1 MFVSIVLQSA
11 RSHRLATHSIG
22 ARRRGNRASLRGFF
36 CSLLQA
42 LTMIET
48 SHLKRGTAAYRR
60 ATLALFCAGFA
71 TFALLYCI
79 QPLLPLLAAHFAVSA
94 ANSSLALSLTT
105 LSLALCLLISG
116 ALAESWGRKP
126 VMAAALGLA
135 SLLGL
140 ACVLVE
146 SWHLLLLLRTLLGLA
161 LSGLPALA
169 MAYVGEEF
177 DPDSLPAAMGLYI
190 GGTALGGMLG
200 RLLSGLLSDLGG
212 WTLAL
217 GGIAALGM
225 VALSLFVWL
234 LPASRHFKAQPLSL
248 TVLLANFRLHLSNPV
263 LRSLFLQGF
272 LLMGGFVALF
282 NYIGFRLAGAPF
294 GLSSTFIGLLFV
306 VYLGG
311 IFSAGWAGRLV
322 PRFGA
327 RQVLRGG
334 VALMLLGVGLCATP
348 WLASIVVGLG
358 VFTLGFFAAHAV
370 ASGQVGSHAQGA
382 RAQASALYLCA
393 YYLGSSVVGYGA
405 GYVWDHAG
413 WHPLMALLAGLF
425 VMAGWRAR
433 AL

>member
-1 MFVSIVLQSA
+1 
-11 RSHRLATHSIG
+11 
-22 ARRRGNRASLRGFF
+22 
-36 CSLLQA
+36 
-42 LTMIET
+42 MIAEHA
-48 SHLKRGTAAYRR
+48 HLSRGTPAYRR
-60 ATLALFCAGFA
+60 ATFALFCAGFA

-79 QPLLPLLAAHFAVSA
+79 QPLLPMLAAHFSVSA
-94 ANSSLALSLTT
+94 ASSSLALSLTT
-105 LSLALCLLISG
+105 LSLAVCLLISG

-140 ACVLVE
+140 ASVLVD
-146 SWHLLLLLRTLLGLA
+146 SWQLLLALRALLGLA

-177 DPDSLPAAMGLYI
+177 EPESLPAAMGLYI

-212 WTLAL
+212 WQLAL
-217 GGIAALGM
+217 GGIASLGLLAL
-225 VALSLFVWL
+225 VVFVWL
-234 LPASRHFKAQPLSL
+234 LPPSRHFTAQPLSL
-248 TVLLANFRLHLSNPV
+248 RILLTNFRLHLGNPV
-263 LRSLFLQGF
+263 LRGLFLQGF

-282 NYIGFRLAGAPF
+282 NYIGFRLAGEPF
-294 GLSSTFIGLLFV
+294 GLSSTLIGLLFV

-334 VALMLLGVGLCATP
+334 VALMLIGVGLCATP
-348 WLASIVVGLG
+348 WLASIVLGLG
-358 VFTLGFFAAHAV
+358 LFTLGFFAAHAV
-370 ASGQVGSHAQGA
+370 ASGQVGSHAKGA

-413 WHPLMALLAGLF
+413 WLPLMTLLAALF
-425 VMAGWRAR
+425 VIAGWRAR

>member
-1 MFVSIVLQSA
+1 MVTQD
-11 RSHRLATHSIG
+11 SHL
-22 ARRRGNRASLRGFF
+22 RRGSAG
-36 CSLLQA
+36 
-42 LTMIET
+42 
-48 SHLKRGTAAYRR
+48 YRR

-79 QPLLPLLAAHFAVSA
+79 QPLLPLLAKHYAVSA
-94 ANSSLALSLTT
+94 ASSSLALSLTT
-105 LSLALCLLISG
+105 LSLALCLLVSA

-146 SWHLLLLLRTLLGLA
+146 SWHLLLFLRALLGLA

-169 MAYVGEEF
+169 MAYVSEEF

-212 WTLAL
+212 WQLAL
-217 GGIAALGM
+217 GGIASLGLLAL
-225 VALSLFVWL
+225 VLFVWL
-234 LPASRHFKAQPLSL
+234 LPASRHFKAQALSPLG
-248 TVLLANFRLHLSNPV
+248 LLANFRMHLGNPI
-263 LRSLFLQGF
+263 LRALFLQGF

-294 GLSSTFIGLLFV
+294 GLSSTSIGLLFV
-306 VYLGG
+306 VYLAG

-322 PRFGA
+322 SRFGA
-327 RQVLRGG
+327 RRVLRGG

-348 WLASIVVGLG
+348 WLVSIVVGLG

-370 ASGQVGSHAQGA
+370 ASGQVGAHARGA

-413 WHPLMALLAGLF
+413 WLQLMALLAALF
-425 VMAGWRAR
+425 VIAGWRAR

>member
-1 MFVSIVLQSA
+1 
-11 RSHRLATHSIG
+11 
-22 ARRRGNRASLRGFF
+22 
-36 CSLLQA
+36 
-42 LTMIET
+42 MIAEHA
-48 SHLKRGTAAYRR
+48 HLSRGTPAYRR
-60 ATLALFCAGFA
+60 ATFALFCAGFA

-79 QPLLPLLAAHFAVSA
+79 QPLLPMLAAHFSVSA
-94 ANSSLALSLTT
+94 ASSSLALSLTT
-105 LSLALCLLISG
+105 LSLAVCLLISG

-140 ACVLVE
+140 ASVLVD
-146 SWHLLLLLRTLLGLA
+146 SWQLLLALRALLGLA

-177 DPDSLPAAMGLYI
+177 EPESLPAAMGLYI

-212 WTLAL
+212 WQLAL
-217 GGIAALGM
+217 GGIASLGLLAL
-225 VALSLFVWL
+225 VLFVWL
-234 LPASRHFKAQPLSL
+234 LPASRHFKAQALSPRG
-248 TVLLANFRLHLSNPV
+248 LLANFRMHLGNPI
-263 LRSLFLQGF
+263 LRVLFLQGF

-306 VYLGG
+306 VYLAG

-327 RQVLRGG
+327 RRVLRGG

-348 WLASIVVGLG
+348 WLFSIVVGLG

-370 ASGQVGSHAQGA
+370 ASGQVGAHARGA

-413 WHPLMALLAGLF
+413 WLQLMALLAALF
-425 VMAGWRAR
+425 VIAGWRAR

>member
-1 MFVSIVLQSA
+1 
-11 RSHRLATHSIG
+11 
-22 ARRRGNRASLRGFF
+22 
-36 CSLLQA
+36 
-42 LTMIET
+42 MIAEHA
-48 SHLKRGTAAYRR
+48 HLSRGTPAYRR
-60 ATLALFCAGFA
+60 ATFALFCAGFA

-79 QPLLPLLAAHFAVSA
+79 QPLLPMLAAHFSVSA
-94 ANSSLALSLTT
+94 ASSSLALSLTT
-105 LSLALCLLISG
+105 LSLAVCLLISG

-140 ACVLVE
+140 ASVLVD
-146 SWHLLLLLRTLLGLA
+146 SWQLLLALRALLGLA

-177 DPDSLPAAMGLYI
+177 EPESLPAAMGLYI

-212 WTLAL
+212 WQLAL
-217 GGIAALGM
+217 GGIASLGLLAL
-225 VALSLFVWL
+225 VVFVWL
-234 LPASRHFKAQPLSL
+234 LPPSRHFTAQPLSL
-248 TVLLANFRLHLSNPV
+248 RILLTNFRLHLGNPV
-263 LRSLFLQGF
+263 LRGLFLQGF

-282 NYIGFRLAGAPF
+282 NYIGFRLAGEPF
-294 GLSSTFIGLLFV
+294 GLSSTLIGLLFV

-334 VALMLLGVGLCATP
+334 VALMLIGVGLCATS
-348 WLASIVVGLG
+348 WLVSIVLGLG
-358 VFTLGFFAAHAV
+358 LFTLGFFAAHAV
-370 ASGQVGSHAQGA
+370 ASGQVGSHAKGA

-413 WHPLMALLAGLF
+413 WLPLMTLLAVLF
-425 VMAGWRAR
+425 VIAGWRAR

>member
-22 ARRRGNRASLRGFF
+22 ARRRGYRASLRGFF

-190 GGTALGGMLG
+190 GGNAIGGMSG
-200 RLLSGLLSDLGG
+200 RLLSGVLVDYLSWHSVLGLMG
-212 WTLAL
+212 GLAL
-217 GGIAALGM
+217 LAAL
-225 VALSLFVWL
+225 L
-234 LPASRHFKAQPLSL
+234 LWRFLPESRHFRPRPLRPQG
-248 TVLLANFRLHLSNPV
+248 LLQGYRLHFRDAGLPW
-263 LRSLFLQGF
+263 LFLQGF
-272 LLMGGFVALF
+272 LLMGSFVTLY
-282 NYIGFRLAGAPF
+282 NYIGYRLIAEPF
-294 GLSSTFIGLLFV
+294 HLSQTMIGLLAV
-306 VYLGG
+306 LYLSG
-311 IFSAGWAGRLV
+311 IYSSAQVGALAD
-322 PRFGA
+322 RFG
-327 RQVLRGG
+327 RRRVFWL
-334 VALMLLGVGLCATP
+334 VIALMLAGVGLTLFDRLP
-348 WLASIVVGLG
+348 LVLLG
-358 VFTLGFFAAHAV
+358 MLLFTFGFFGAHSV
-370 ASGQVGSHAQGA
+370 ASSRIG
-382 RAQASALYLCA
+382 R
-393 YYLGSSVVGYGA
+393 
-405 GYVWDHAG
+405 
-413 WHPLMALLAGLF
+413 
-425 VMAGWRAR
+425 
-433 AL
+433 

>member
-1 MFVSIVLQSA
+1 
-11 RSHRLATHSIG
+11 
-22 ARRRGNRASLRGFF
+22 
-36 CSLLQA
+36 
-42 LTMIET
+42 MIAEHA
-48 SHLKRGTAAYRR
+48 HLSRGTPAYRR
-60 ATLALFCAGFA
+60 ATFALFCAGFA

-79 QPLLPLLAAHFAVSA
+79 QPLLPMLAAHFSVSA
-94 ANSSLALSLTT
+94 ASSSLALSLTT
-105 LSLALCLLISG
+105 LSLAVCLLISG

-140 ACVLVE
+140 ASVLVD
-146 SWHLLLLLRTLLGLA
+146 SWQLLLALRALLGLA

-177 DPDSLPAAMGLYI
+177 EPESLPAAMGLYI

-212 WTLAL
+212 WQLAL
-217 GGIAALGM
+217 GGIASLGLLAL
-225 VALSLFVWL
+225 VAFVWL
-234 LPASRHFKAQPLSL
+234 LPPSRHFTAQPLSL
-248 TVLLANFRLHLSNPV
+248 RILLTNFRLHLGNPV
-263 LRSLFLQGF
+263 LRGLFLQGF

-282 NYIGFRLAGAPF
+282 NYIGFRLAGEPF
-294 GLSSTFIGLLFV
+294 GLSSTLIGLLFV

-334 VALMLLGVGLCATP
+334 VVLMLIGVGLCATP
-348 WLASIVVGLG
+348 WLASIVLGLG
-358 VFTLGFFAAHAV
+358 LFTLGFFAAHAV
-370 ASGQVGSHAQGA
+370 ASGQVGSHAKGA

-413 WHPLMALLAGLF
+413 WLPLMALLAALF
-425 VMAGWRAR
+425 VIAGWRAR

>member
-1 MFVSIVLQSA
+1 
-11 RSHRLATHSIG
+11 
-22 ARRRGNRASLRGFF
+22 
-36 CSLLQA
+36 
-42 LTMIET
+42 MIAEHAHF
-48 SHLKRGTAAYRR
+48 SRGTPAYRR
-60 ATLALFCAGFA
+60 ATFALFCAGFA

-79 QPLLPLLAAHFAVSA
+79 QPLLPMLAAHFSVSA
-94 ANSSLALSLTT
+94 ASSSLALSLTT
-105 LSLALCLLISG
+105 LSLAVCLLISG

-140 ACVLVE
+140 ASVLVD
-146 SWHLLLLLRTLLGLA
+146 SWQLLLALRALLGLA

-177 DPDSLPAAMGLYI
+177 EPESLPAAMGLYI

-212 WTLAL
+212 WQLAL
-217 GGIAALGM
+217 GGIASLGLLAL
-225 VALSLFVWL
+225 VVFVWL
-234 LPASRHFKAQPLSL
+234 LPPSRHFTAQPLSL
-248 TVLLANFRLHLSNPV
+248 RILLTNFRLHLGNPV
-263 LRSLFLQGF
+263 LRGLFLQGF

-282 NYIGFRLAGAPF
+282 NYIGFRLAGEPF
-294 GLSSTFIGLLFV
+294 GLSSTLIGLLFV

-334 VALMLLGVGLCATP
+334 VALMLIGVGLCATS
-348 WLASIVVGLG
+348 WLVSIVLGLG
-358 VFTLGFFAAHAV
+358 LFTLGFFAAHAV
-370 ASGQVGSHAQGA
+370 ASGQVGSHAKGA

-413 WHPLMALLAGLF
+413 WLPLMALLAALF
-425 VMAGWRAR
+425 VIAGWRAR

>member
-1 MFVSIVLQSA
+1 
-11 RSHRLATHSIG
+11 
-22 ARRRGNRASLRGFF
+22 
-36 CSLLQA
+36 
-42 LTMIET
+42 MIAEHA
-48 SHLKRGTAAYRR
+48 HLSRGTPAYRR
-60 ATLALFCAGFA
+60 ATFALFCAGFA

-79 QPLLPLLAAHFAVSA
+79 QPLLPMLAAHFSVSA
-94 ANSSLALSLTT
+94 ASSSLALSLTT
-105 LSLALCLLISG
+105 LSLAVCLLISG

-140 ACVLVE
+140 ASVLVD
-146 SWHLLLLLRTLLGLA
+146 SWQLLLALRALLGLA

-177 DPDSLPAAMGLYI
+177 EPESLPAAMGLYI

-212 WTLAL
+212 WQLAL
-217 GGIAALGM
+217 GGIASLGLLAL
-225 VALSLFVWL
+225 VVFVWL
-234 LPASRHFKAQPLSL
+234 LPPSRHFTAQPLSL
-248 TVLLANFRLHLSNPV
+248 RILLTNFRLHLGNPV
-263 LRSLFLQGF
+263 LRGLFLQGF

-282 NYIGFRLAGAPF
+282 NYIGFRLAGEPF

-311 IFSAGWAGRLV
+311 IFSAGCAGRLV

-334 VALMLLGVGLCATP
+334 VALMLIGVGLCATS
-348 WLASIVVGLG
+348 WLASIVLGLG
-358 VFTLGFFAAHAV
+358 LFTLGFFAAHAV
-370 ASGQVGSHAQGA
+370 ASGQVGSHAKGA

-413 WHPLMALLAGLF
+413 WLPLMTLLAALF
-425 VMAGWRAR
+425 VIAGWRAR

>member
-1 MFVSIVLQSA
+1 
-11 RSHRLATHSIG
+11 
-22 ARRRGNRASLRGFF
+22 
-36 CSLLQA
+36 
-42 LTMIET
+42 MIAEHA
-48 SHLKRGTAAYRR
+48 HLSRGTPAYRR
-60 ATLALFCAGFA
+60 ATFALFCAGFA

-79 QPLLPLLAAHFAVSA
+79 QPLLPMLAAHFSVSA
-94 ANSSLALSLTT
+94 ASSSLALSLTT
-105 LSLALCLLISG
+105 LSLAVCLLISG

-140 ACVLVE
+140 ASVLVD
-146 SWHLLLLLRTLLGLA
+146 SWQLLLALRALLGLA

-177 DPDSLPAAMGLYI
+177 EPESLPAAMGLYI

-212 WTLAL
+212 WQLAL
-217 GGIAALGM
+217 GGIASLGLLAL
-225 VALSLFVWL
+225 VVFVWL
-234 LPASRHFKAQPLSL
+234 LPPSRHFTAQPLSL
-248 TVLLANFRLHLSNPV
+248 RILLTNFRLHLGNPV
-263 LRSLFLQGF
+263 LRGLFLQGF

-282 NYIGFRLAGAPF
+282 NYIGFRLAGEPF
-294 GLSSTFIGLLFV
+294 GLSSTLIGLLFV

-334 VALMLLGVGLCATP
+334 VALMLIGVGLCATS
-348 WLASIVVGLG
+348 WLVSIVLGLG
-358 VFTLGFFAAHAV
+358 LFTLGFFAAHAV
-370 ASGQVGSHAQGA
+370 ASGQVGSHAKGA

-413 WHPLMALLAGLF
+413 WLPLMALLAALF
-425 VMAGWRAR
+425 VIAGWRAR

>member
-1 MFVSIVLQSA
+1 
-11 RSHRLATHSIG
+11 
-22 ARRRGNRASLRGFF
+22 
-36 CSLLQA
+36 
-42 LTMIET
+42 MIAEHA
-48 SHLKRGTAAYRR
+48 HLSRGTPAYRR
-60 ATLALFCAGFA
+60 ATFALFCAGFA

-79 QPLLPLLAAHFAVSA
+79 QPLLPMLAAHFSVSA
-94 ANSSLALSLTT
+94 ASSSLALSLTT
-105 LSLALCLLISG
+105 LSLAVCLLISG

-140 ACVLVE
+140 ASVLVD
-146 SWHLLLLLRTLLGLA
+146 SWQLLLALRALLGLA

-177 DPDSLPAAMGLYI
+177 EPESLPTAMGLYI

-212 WTLAL
+212 WQLAL
-217 GGIAALGM
+217 GGIASLGLLALI
-225 VALSLFVWL
+225 LFVWL
-234 LPASRHFKAQPLSL
+234 LPASRHFKAQALSPRG
-248 TVLLANFRLHLSNPV
+248 LLANFRMHLGNPI
-263 LRSLFLQGF
+263 LRALFLQGF

-294 GLSSTFIGLLFV
+294 GLSSTSIGLLFV
-306 VYLGG
+306 VYLAG

-322 PRFGA
+322 SRFGA
-327 RQVLRGG
+327 RRVLRGG

-348 WLASIVVGLG
+348 WLVSIVVGLG

-370 ASGQVGSHAQGA
+370 ASGQVGAHARRA

-413 WHPLMALLAGLF
+413 WLQLMALLAALF
-425 VMAGWRAR
+425 VIAGWRAR

>member
-1 MFVSIVLQSA
+1 MTAKHAHIS
-11 RSHRLATHSIG
+11 
-22 ARRRGNRASLRGFF
+22 
-36 CSLLQA
+36 
-42 LTMIET
+42 
-48 SHLKRGTAAYRR
+48 RGTPAYRR

-79 QPLLPLLAAHFAVSA
+79 QPLLPMLAAHFSVSA
-94 ANSSLALSLTT
+94 ASSSLALSLTT
-105 LSLALCLLISG
+105 LSLAVCLLISG
-116 ALAESWGRKP
+116 ALAESWGRKS

-140 ACVLVE
+140 ASVLVD
-146 SWHLLLLLRTLLGLA
+146 SWQLLLALRALLGLA

-177 DPDSLPAAMGLYI
+177 EPESLPAAMGLYI

-212 WTLAL
+212 WQLAL
-217 GGIAALGM
+217 GGIASLGLLAL
-225 VALSLFVWL
+225 VLFVWL
-234 LPASRHFKAQPLSL
+234 LPPSRHFTAQPLSL
-248 TVLLANFRLHLSNPV
+248 RILLTNFRLHLGNPL
-263 LRSLFLQGF
+263 LRGLFLQGF

-282 NYIGFRLAGAPF
+282 NYIGFRLAGEPF
-294 GLSSTFIGLLFV
+294 SLSSTLIGLLFV

-334 VALMLLGVGLCATP
+334 VVLMLIGVGLCATS
-348 WLASIVVGLG
+348 WLVSIVLGLG
-358 VFTLGFFAAHAV
+358 LFTLGFFAAHAV
-370 ASGQVGSHAQGA
+370 ASGQVGSHAKGA

-405 GYVWDHAG
+405 GYIWDHAG
-413 WHPLMALLAGLF
+413 WLPLMVLLAALF
-425 VMAGWRAR
+425 VIAGWRAR

>member
-1 MFVSIVLQSA
+1 
-11 RSHRLATHSIG
+11 
-22 ARRRGNRASLRGFF
+22 
-36 CSLLQA
+36 
-42 LTMIET
+42 MIET

-322 PRFGA
+322 PRLGA

-334 VALMLLGVGLCATP
+334 
-348 WLASIVVGLG
+348 
-358 VFTLGFFAAHAV
+358 
-370 ASGQVGSHAQGA
+370 A
-382 RAQASALYLCA
+382 RR
-393 YYLGSSVVGYGA
+393 G
-405 GYVWDHAG
+405 
-413 WHPLMALLAGLF
+413 
-425 VMAGWRAR
+425 
-433 AL
+433 